1 MTASIDYPVQ
11 LPTPLRNGYDTNHIS
26 PLTRSELVSGRARQR
41 RRYTSVPTIASV
53 SWLFTQQQARI
64 FETWF
69 RWSLS
74 DGTEWFNVTLRTPM
88 GLQPY
93 ECRFVEM
100 YRGPK
105 LIGITHWQIE
115 ADLEIRERQTYPDGW
130 ENAIPYIE
138 MSDIFDYAMNR
149 EMPT

>member
-41 RRYTSVPTIASV
+41 RRFTSVPTIASV
-53 SWLFTQQQARI
+53 SWLFTEPEAQI
-64 FETWF
+64 FESWF
-69 RWSLS
+69 KYDIV
-74 DGTEWFNVTLRTPM
+74 DGAEWFNITLRTPV
-88 GLQPY
+88 GLRDY

-105 LIGITHWQIE
+105 LMGIALWQIE
-115 ADLEIRERQTYPDGW
+115 ADMEIRERQTIEPGW
-130 ENAIPYIE
+130 GDAYDFLLMP
-138 MSDIFDYAMNR
+138 DIFDLALNR
-149 EMPT
+149 EWPV